1 MTTNQ
6 NSTYIL
12 ENKADNLEQ
21 YNFENVG
28 KVALESLNFKSEIN
42 LKYNPPQQ
50 STGSGSQ
57 GENTTWEWSGD
68 FKEESGSSDTTE
80 NDATSTTSSED
91 SFTPIFSTVKTEVIF
106 SGIEIKS
113 SEVNVTNIDKF
124 ETIDESGKS
133 VNILLKTYMKP
144 DEDDPNDS
152 RSEGLNFLSEYVDKF
167 KLPDNFTF
175 DKYDTEDGY
184 YKSGHSLITAGGNF
198 HQIQDQGNS
207 HEVDVVVNITFY
219 DKNPS
224 ENEDFEEMTISRT
237 FKITVRRNYSSIRNL
252 FITKYLD
259 EQILRGDVEYF
270 TFNGIK
276 FYDGISYLRHLG
288 ELDENGVPKNLKVT
302 KVIGVN
308 LKSINGSLLNI
319 TKEVKDN
326 NGKVVRVVEKGTYF
340 ESDNFSSDTYS
351 SGYLQNLNQEN
362 ENITLYLKNVLGNI
376 NTNDI
381 IKSDGLTF
389 LVTNVFSATV
399 NEPYFNLVF

>member
-6 NSTYIL
+6 NSENTTWEWSGDFEEEGQEIYIL
-12 ENKADNLEQ
+12 ENEADNLDQ

-57 GENTTWEWSGD
+57 GGTG
-68 FKEESGSSDTTE
+68 G
-80 NDATSTTSSED
+80 TSTTSSET

-124 ETIDESGKS
+124 ETIDVVGKS
-133 VNILLKTYMKP
+133 VNILLKTYIKP
-144 DEDDPNDS
+144 NEDDPNDS

-219 DKNPS
+219 DKDPS
-224 ENEDFEEMTISRT
+224 TPGNEDFEEMVVSRT
-237 FKITVRRNYSSIRNL
+237 FKLTVRRNYSSIRNL
-252 FITKYLD
+252 FITRYLD

-276 FYDGISYLRHLG
+276 FYDGISYLHHLG
-288 ELDENGVPKNLKVT
+288 KFENGVPKNLKVT

-319 TKEVKDN
+319 TKEVKN
-326 NGKVVRVVEKGTYF
+326 NNNVVVGRVVEKGTYF
-340 ESDNFSSDTYS
+340 ESDDFSSDTYS

-399 NEPYFNLVF
+399 NEPYFNLAF

>member
-6 NSTYIL
+6 NSVNTTWEWSGDFEEEGQEIYIL
-12 ENKADNLEQ
+12 QNEADNLDQ

-57 GENTTWEWSGD
+57 GGTG
-68 FKEESGSSDTTE
+68 G
-80 NDATSTTSSED
+80 TSTTSSED

-124 ETIDESGKS
+124 ETIDVDGKS
-133 VNILLKTYMKP
+133 VNILLKTYTKL
-144 DEDDPNDS
+144 DDDDP

-219 DKNPS
+219 DKDPS
-224 ENEDFEEMTISRT
+224 TNEDFEEMTISRT

-276 FYDGISYLRHLG
+276 FYDGISYLNHLG
-288 ELDENGVPKNLKVT
+288 EYENGVPKNLKVT
-302 KVIGVN
+302 KIIGVN

-319 TKEVKDN
+319 TKEVEDN
-326 NGKVVRVVEKGTYF
+326 DGKVVRVVEKGTYF
-340 ESDNFSSDTYS
+340 ESDDFSSDTYS

-399 NEPYFNLVF
+399 NEPYFNLAF

>member
-6 NSTYIL
+6 NSENTTWEWSGDFEEEGQEIYIL
-12 ENKADNLEQ
+12 ENEADNLDQ

-57 GENTTWEWSGD
+57 GGTG
-68 FKEESGSSDTTE
+68 G
-80 NDATSTTSSED
+80 TSTTSSET

-124 ETIDESGKS
+124 ETIDVVGKS
-133 VNILLKTYMKP
+133 VNILLKTYIKP
-144 DEDDPNDS
+144 NEDDPNDS

-219 DKNPS
+219 DKDPS
-224 ENEDFEEMTISRT
+224 TPGNEDFEEMVVSRT
-237 FKITVRRNYSSIRNL
+237 FKLTVRRNYSSIRNL
-252 FITKYLD
+252 FITRYLD

-276 FYDGISYLRHLG
+276 FYDGISYLHHLG
-288 ELDENGVPKNLKVT
+288 KFENGVPKNLKVT

-319 TKEVKDN
+319 TKEVKN
-326 NGKVVRVVEKGTYF
+326 NNNVVVGRVVEKGTYF
-340 ESDNFSSDTYS
+340 ESDDFSSDTYS

-362 ENITLYLKNVLGNI
+362 ENITLYLKNVLGDI

-381 IKSDGLTF
+381 VKSEGLMF

>member
-6 NSTYIL
+6 NSVNTTWEWSGDFEEEGQEIYIL
-12 ENKADNLEQ
+12 ENEADNLDQ

-57 GENTTWEWSGD
+57 GGTSG
-68 FKEESGSSDTTE
+68 
-80 NDATSTTSSED
+80 TSTTSSED

-124 ETIDESGKS
+124 ETIDEGGKS
-133 VNILLKTYMKP
+133 VNILLKTYTKL
-144 DEDDPNDS
+144 DDDDP

-219 DKNPS
+219 DKDPS
-224 ENEDFEEMTISRT
+224 TPGNEDFEEMTISRT

-270 TFNGIK
+270 TFNGVK

-288 ELDENGVPKNLKVT
+288 EFENGVPKNLKVT
-302 KVIGVN
+302 KIIGVN

-319 TKEVKDN
+319 TKEVKN
-326 NGKVVRVVEKGTYF
+326 NNNVVVGRVVEKGTYF
-340 ESDNFSSDTYS
+340 ESDDFSSDTYS

-389 LVTNVFSATV
+389 LVTNVFPATV
-399 NEPYFNLVF
+399 NEPYFNLAF

>member
-6 NSTYIL
+6 NSENTTWEWSGDFEEEGQEIYIL
-12 ENKADNLEQ
+12 ENEADNLDQ

-57 GENTTWEWSGD
+57 GGTG
-68 FKEESGSSDTTE
+68 G
-80 NDATSTTSSED
+80 TSTTSSED

-124 ETIDESGKS
+124 ETIDVVGKS
-133 VNILLKTYMKP
+133 VNILLKTYTKL
-144 DEDDPNDS
+144 DDDDP

-219 DKNPS
+219 DKDPS
-224 ENEDFEEMTISRT
+224 TPGNEDFEEMTISRT

-270 TFNGIK
+270 TFNGVK

-288 ELDENGVPKNLKVT
+288 EFENGVPKNLKVT
-302 KVIGVN
+302 KIIGVN

-319 TKEVKDN
+319 TKEVKN
-326 NGKVVRVVEKGTYF
+326 NNNVVVGRVVEKGTYF
-340 ESDNFSSDTYS
+340 ESDDFSSDTYS

-389 LVTNVFSATV
+389 LVTNVFPATV
-399 NEPYFNLVF
+399 NEPYFNLAF

>member
-1 MTTNQ
+1 MTTEQSSVNTTWEW
-6 NSTYIL
+6 SGDFKEESDKVYIL
-12 ENKADNLEQ
+12 KNKADNLTK
-21 YNFENVG
+21 YNFENAEE
-28 KVALESLNFKSEIN
+28 VALESLNFKSEIN
-42 LKYNPPQQ
+42 LKYNSPQQ
-50 STGSGSQ
+50 STSSGSGS
-57 GENTTWEWSGD
+57 
-68 FKEESGSSDTTE
+68 ESE
-80 NDATSTTSSED
+80 NDESSNNSTED
-91 SFTPIFSTVKTEVIF
+91 SFKPDFSTVKTEVIF
-106 SGIEIKS
+106 SGIELKS

-124 ETIDESGKS
+124 ETIDGVGET
-133 VNILLKTYMKP
+133 VNILLETYTKSN
-144 DEDDPNDS
+144 DDDP
-152 RSEGLNFLSEYVDKF
+152 RIEGLNFLSEYVDKF

-198 HQIQDQGNS
+198 HQIQDQGSS
-207 HEVDVVVNITFY
+207 HEIDVAVNITFY
-219 DKNPS
+219 DKDPS
-224 ENEDFEEMTISRT
+224 TNEDFEEMVVSRT
-237 FKITVRRNYSSIRNL
+237 FKLTVRRNYSSIRNL

-276 FYDGISYLRHLG
+276 FYDGISYLQHLG
-288 ELDENGVPKNLKVT
+288 KFENGVPKNLKVT

-319 TKEVKDN
+319 TKEVRN
-326 NGKVVRVVEKGTYF
+326 NENEVVGRVVEKGTYF
-340 ESDNFSSDTYS
+340 ESDDFSSDTYS

-362 ENITLYLKNVLGNI
+362 ENITLYLKNVLGDI

-381 IKSDGLTF
+381 VKSEGLMF

>member
-6 NSTYIL
+6 NSENTTWEWSGDFEEEGQEIYIL
-12 ENKADNLEQ
+12 ENEADNLDQ

-57 GENTTWEWSGD
+57 GGTG
-68 FKEESGSSDTTE
+68 G
-80 NDATSTTSSED
+80 TSTTSSET

-124 ETIDESGKS
+124 ETIDVVGKS
-133 VNILLKTYMKP
+133 VNILLKTYIKP
-144 DEDDPNDS
+144 NEDDPNDS

-219 DKNPS
+219 DKDPS
-224 ENEDFEEMTISRT
+224 TNEDFEEMTISRT

-288 ELDENGVPKNLKVT
+288 EFENGVPKNLKVT
-302 KVIGVN
+302 KIIGVN

-319 TKEVKDN
+319 TKEVEDN
-326 NGKVVRVVEKGTYF
+326 DGKVVRVVEKGTYF
-340 ESDNFSSDTYS
+340 ESDDFSSDTYS

-399 NEPYFNLVF
+399 NEPYFNLAF